1 MKKFLLLCS
10 LLVLLSGCSVTSDKF
25 GLDPGLDGCVVVKV
39 SQFDVT
45 GTVTAKDV
53 SYHRI
58 NEKCKDVPY
67 HHEAPAQ

>member
-10 LLVLLSGCSVTSDKF
+10 LLVLLSGCSLTSDKF

-39 SQFDVT
+39 EQFDVT
-45 GTVTAKDV
+45 GTVTVKNMT
-53 SYHRI
+53 YHRV

-67 HHEAPAQ
+67 HHEVPVS